1 MTEFIALRPERVAQI
16 ITAWAAVRWPLKE
29 RHAAHLFAQT
39 GFMPDRHGTHAFRSE
54 LCPVADSFF
63 ISNGKHVQ
71 SAHVALSTIATPDQ
85 YGRSAPLTQ
94 SVYLTYAQIIDART
108 GAKRGRRDRTAGA
121 VAPGQW
127 IEHRSWSQS
136 SAGGSDSQL
145 PRADGDPRLADPLGT
160 PRAAR
165 VTTRRGER
173 EQDPS
178 PPPPTTPRPP
188 APAQPRRTMPAKG
201 DGSDAPADVQKADG
215 MSAGASIVSPRRAP
229 TNPLPPGTEP
239 DSRSARPTPS
249 AGSSRAGSRD
259 PPR

>member
-1 MTEFIALRPERVAQI
+1 MTEFIALRPERVDQI

-29 RHAAHLFAQT
+29 RHAARLFAQT

-108 GAKRGRRDRTAGA
+108 GAKREAEDDGTGPQARWRLANGSNIVLGA
-121 VAPGQW
+121 NQA
-127 IEHRSWSQS
+127 
-136 SAGGSDSQL
+136 L
-145 PRADGDPRLADPLGT
+145 DPRLADPLGT

-173 EQDPS
+173 KQDPS
-178 PPPPTTPRPP
+178 PPPPTTPHPP
-188 APAQPRRTMPAKG
+188 APAQPRRTMPTKG
-201 DGSDAPADVQKADG
+201 DGSDAPADAQKADG
-215 MSAGASIVSPRRAP
+215 MSAGASTVSPRRAP

-239 DSRSARPTPS
+239 DSRSARPAPS
-249 AGSSRAGSRD
+249 VGSPRAGSRD